1 MNIGLQKKKKNTHT
15 GTSHNVKDA
24 QMNETQSGKGAQ
36 IEFTERIQPG
46 RPNLNSSPD
55 ARPLNLRRDRIVP
68 IASRLHKESEM
79 AKHSQMKYSCHL

>member
-1 MNIGLQKKKKNTHT
+1 MNMGLQKKKKKHT
-15 GTSHNVKDA
+15 YWDIP
-24 QMNETQSGKGAQ
+24 QCQTQSGKGAQ